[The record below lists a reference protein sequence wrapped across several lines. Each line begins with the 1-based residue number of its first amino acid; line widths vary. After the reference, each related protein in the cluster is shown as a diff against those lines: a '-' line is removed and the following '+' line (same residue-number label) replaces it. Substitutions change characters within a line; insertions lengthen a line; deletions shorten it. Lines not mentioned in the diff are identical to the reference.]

1 MNIKQLLTEKTQTAF
16 VALGLPAD
24 TNAAVT
30 VSTRP
35 EFGDYQINGAMAAA
49 KLMKTNP
56 RQLAEQLVQQLALEG
71 IAEKTEIAG
80 PGFIN
85 VTLDK
90 AWLAA
95 QLQQAAA
102 DSRLGVSTNT
112 APQTVVVDYSAPN
125 LAKEMHVGHLRST
138 IIGDA
143 VVRTMEFWGDKVIR
157 QNHMGDWGTQFG
169 MLIAHLE
176 DKLAAGIDLES
187 VALADLED
195 FYREAKKRFDDEAG
209 FADKSR
215 DYVVKLQSGDAHCQ
229 KLWQLFIDTS
239 VKHSEE
245 VYEKLNVTLSHADI
259 KPESA
264 YNSMLQG
271 IVDDLKQRQLAVE
284 DQGALVVFLQELA
297 DKEGNPSPFIVQKT
311 GGGFLYS
318 TTDLA
323 ACQYRSHDLNADR
336 IVIFTDARQ
345 ALHFKQVELVARKAG
360 YLRDATTYDHCPFGT
375 MMGED
380 GKPFKTRTGGT
391 VKLAELLEEAVVRA
405 KAVVQ
410 DKASDLSEDEI
421 AEVARKV
428 GIGAVKFADLSKNRT
443 SDYIFSWD
451 AMLSFEGATAPY
463 LQYAYTRVR
472 SILRRAEIADGFSAE
487 LVIAQEQ
494 EKQLAVK
501 LLRFEEAIQQVMKDA
516 QPNLLCN
523 YLYELASLY
532 MAFYEACPILKD
544 GVEPAQRDSRLML
557 SIFTSKLLK
566 QGLDLLGI
574 EVMER
579 M

>member
-1 MNIKQLLTEKTQTAF
+1 MNIKHLLTEKTQAAF

-30 VSTRP
+30 VSTRI

-49 KLMKTNP
+49 KLLKTNP
-56 RQLAEQLVQQLALEG
+56 RQLAEQLVQQLELNG

-85 VTLDK
+85 VTLNK
-90 AWLAA
+90 NWLAA

-102 DSRLGVSTNT
+102 DSRLGVTVNT

-143 VVRTMEFWGDKVIR
+143 VVRALEFWGDNVIR

-176 DKLAAGIDLES
+176 DKLAAGIDLAS

-215 DYVVKLQSGDAHCQ
+215 DYVVKLQSGDGHCQ

-245 VYEKLNVTLSHADI
+245 VYEKLNVTLGHGDI

-297 DKEGNPSPFIVQKT
+297 DKEGNPSAFIVQKT
-311 GGGFLYS
+311 GGGFLYA

-323 ACQYRSHDLNADR
+323 ACQFRSRELNADR
-336 IVIFTDARQ
+336 IIIFTDARQ

-360 YLRDATTYDHCPFGT
+360 YLRDETAYDHCPFGT

-380 GKPFKTRTGGT
+380 GKPFKTRSGGT
-391 VKLAELLEEAVVRA
+391 VKLAELLEEAIVRA

-410 DKASDLSEDEI
+410 EKATDLTEQEI
-421 AEVARKV
+421 IEVARKV

-472 SILRRAEIADGFSAE
+472 SILRRADIADSFSAPLLIE
-487 LVIAQEQ
+487 QEQ

-501 LLRFEEAIQQVMKDA
+501 LLRFEEALQQVIKDA

-544 GVEPAQRDSRLML
+544 GVEPMQRDSRLML

>member
-1 MNIKQLLTEKTQTAF
+1 MNIKQLLTEKTQSAF

-297 DKEGNPSPFIVQKT
+297 DKEGNPSAFIVQKT

-336 IVIFTDARQ
+336 VVIFTDARQ

-472 SILRRAEIADGFSAE
+472 SILRRAEIADGFSAA

-501 LLRFEEAIQQVMKDA
+501 LLRFEEVLQQVMKDA

-532 MAFYEACPILKD
+532 MTFYEACPMLKD
-544 GVEPAQRDSRLML
+544 GIEPAVRDSRLML
-557 SIFTSKLLK
+557 SIISSRMLK

>member
-421 AEVARKV
+421 AEVERKV

>member
-1 MNIKQLLTEKTQTAF
+1 MNIKQLLTQKTQAAF
-16 VALGLPAD
+16 AVLGVPAE
-24 TNAAVT
+24 TNPAVT

-35 EFGDYQINGAMAAA
+35 EFGDYQINGAMSAA
-49 KLMKTNP
+49 KQLKTNP
-56 RQLAEQLVQQLALEG
+56 RQLAQQLVDALDLQA
-71 IAEKTEIAG
+71 IADKVEIAG

-85 VTLDK
+85 VTLK
-90 AWLAA
+90 ANWLAS
-95 QLQQAAA
+95 QLSQAAQ
-102 DSRLGVSTNT
+102 DPKLGVSQNDQ
-112 APQTVVVDYSAPN
+112 PQTVVVDYSAPN

-143 VVRTMEFWGDKVIR
+143 VVRCLEFWGDRVIR

-176 DKLAAGIDLES
+176 DQLAAGIDLEQ
-187 VALADLED
+187 VALADLEN
-195 FYREAKKRFDDEAG
+195 FYREAKKRFDDEDG

-239 VKHSEE
+239 IKHSDD
-245 VYEKLNVTLSHADI
+245 VYQKLNVTLTHDDI

-264 YNSMLQG
+264 YNPMLQG
-271 IVDDLKQRQLAVE
+271 IVEQLKATGLAVE

-297 DKEGNPSPFIVQKT
+297 DKEGKPSPFIIQKT
-311 GGGFLYS
+311 GGGFLYA

-323 ACQYRSHDLNADR
+323 ACQYRSQQLKADR
-336 IVIFTDARQ
+336 IIIFTDARQ
-345 ALHFKQVELVARKAG
+345 GLHFKQVELTARKAG
-360 YLRDATTYDHCPFGT
+360 LLRDATAYDHCPFGT

-391 VKLAELLEEAVVRA
+391 VKLTDLLDEAVTRADAVVRE
-405 KAVVQ
+405 K
-410 DKASDLSEDEI
+410 SSGLSEADMLL
-421 AEVARKV
+421 VAQKV

-463 LQYAYTRVR
+463 LQYAYSRVR
-472 SILRRAEIADGFSAE
+472 SIVRKAELADDFSAAIQ
-487 LVIAQEQ
+487 LQQSQ
-494 EKQLAVK
+494 EKQLALK
-501 LLRFEEAIQQVMKDA
+501 ILRFEETLQLVIKDA

-523 YLYELASLY
+523 YLYELASLF
-532 MAFYEACPILKD
+532 MSFYEACPILKD
-544 GVEPAQRDSRLML
+544 GIEPELRASRLML
-557 SIFTSKLLK
+557 SMVSARMLK
-566 QGLDLLGI
+566 QGLSLLGI

>member
-1 MNIKQLLTEKTQTAF
+1 MNIKQLLTEKTQAAF
-16 VALGLPAD
+16 ATLGVPAD
-24 TNAAVT
+24 TNPAVT

-35 EFGDYQINGAMAAA
+35 EFGDYQINGAMSAA
-49 KLMKTNP
+49 KALKTNP
-56 RQLAEQLVQQLALEG
+56 RQLAQQLLDALALED
-71 IAEKTEIAG
+71 IAAKAEIAG

-85 VTLDK
+85 ISLK
-90 AWLAA
+90 PQWLAS
-95 QLQQAAA
+95 QLEAAA
-102 DSRLGVSTNT
+102 QDPRLGVAKNST
-112 APQTVVVDYSAPN
+112 PQTVVVDYSAPN

-143 VVRTMEFWGDKVIR
+143 VVRCLEFWGDTVIR

-176 DKLAAGIDLES
+176 DKLAAGIDLEQ
-187 VALADLED
+187 VALADLEN

-215 DYVVKLQSGDAHCQ
+215 DYVVKLQSGDTHCQ

-239 VKHSEE
+239 IKHSDE
-245 VYEKLNVTLSHADI
+245 VYQKLNVTLTHDDI

-264 YNSMLQG
+264 YNPMLQG
-271 IVDDLKQRQLAVE
+271 IVEQLKASGLAVE

-297 DKEGNPSPFIVQKT
+297 DKEGNPSAFIIQKT

-323 ACQYRSHDLNADR
+323 ACQYRSQQLQADR
-336 IVIFTDARQ
+336 IIIFTDARQ
-345 ALHFKQVELVARKAG
+345 GLHFKQVELTARKAG
-360 YLRDATTYDHCPFGT
+360 LLRADTAYDHCPFGT

-391 VKLAELLEEAVVRA
+391 VKLAELLDEAISRAGTVVA
-405 KAVVQ
+405 E
-410 DKASDLSEDEI
+410 KASELSDDER
-421 AEVARKV
+421 AQVAAKV

-443 SDYIFSWD
+443 SDYVFSWD

-472 SILRRAEIADGFSAE
+472 SILRKAGLDDDYQAAIQLLEP
-487 LVIAQEQ
+487 Q

-501 LLRFEEAIQQVMKDA
+501 LLRLEETLQQVMKDA

-523 YLYELASLY
+523 YLYELASLF
-532 MAFYEACPILKD
+532 MSFYEACPMLKE
-544 GVEPAQRDSRLML
+544 GIEPEVKASRLML
-557 SIFTSKLLK
+557 SILTARMLR
-566 QGLDLLGI
+566 QGLELLGI